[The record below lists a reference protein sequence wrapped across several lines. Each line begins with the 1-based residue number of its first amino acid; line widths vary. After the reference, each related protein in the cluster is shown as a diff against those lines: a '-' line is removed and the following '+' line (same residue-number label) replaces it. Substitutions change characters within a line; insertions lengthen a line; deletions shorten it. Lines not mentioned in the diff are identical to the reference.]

1 MRGIEFQPDFTAGS
15 CCVGDPELR
24 VDFNTGCGIPCGI
37 PGAVPGTSY
46 EVGSSTWDPHWHVWS
61 MSSVRDSMEDP
72 GPRTASGIP
81 CGIPCYSTGFK
92 PGAVTSSGCGPSMRD
107 ATLDKAWLGSRIESH
122 MELRSPYEVRDTA
135 WSPAWPSR
143 SRTTPRAPNG
153 IPRVGPDPVR
163 DPGSSLVHPA
173 KNPGHP
179 TTALT
184 PQ

>member
-1 MRGIEFQPDFTAGS
+1 MRDPAAYAIPNCAWTSTLDVGYHAVFQVR
-15 CCVGDPELR
+15 CR
-24 VDFNTGCGIPCGI
+24 VPRTRSG
-37 PGAVPGTSY
+37 VPRGT
-46 EVGSSTWDPHWHVWS
+46 PPWHVWS
-61 MSSVRDSMEDP
+61 MSSMRDSMEDP

-107 ATLDKAWLGSRIESH
+107 ATLDNAWLGSRIESH